1 MKKKILIFIITYQA
15 SYRLKKV
22 FDSIELKK
30 LKNYK
35 IKILISDDN
44 SKGYNSKDDTLEVA
58 KKIYK
63 KNKSL
68 IILKNNKKRLNY
80 GGNIKSCINYA
91 IKNNFDYAIM
101 VHGDGQYHP
110 KFILPII
117 KKLEQNDSAAVCGS
131 RMIRKKNTLK
141 GKMPLYKFIGNIFLT
156 KLFNFIYSKNFS
168 DCHTGYWA
176 YNLKKINK
184 KIFLNSDN
192 KFCFDIDLRIKLVK
206 KKLEISEIPIK
217 TFYGNERSSMHF
229 IYAFRFFYKVI
240 LNALY

>member
-22 FDSIELKK
+22 FDLIELKK

-44 SKGYNSKDDTLEVA
+44 SKDDTLEVA

-68 IILKNNKKRLNY
+68 VILKNNKKRLNY
-80 GGNIKSCINYA
+80 GGNIKLCINYA
-91 IKNNFDYAIM
+91 IKNNYNYAIM

-156 KLFNFIYSKNFS
+156 KFFNIVFSTNFT
-168 DCHTGYWA
+168 DCHTGLWI
-176 YNLKKINK
+176 YNLKYVNKNVISSLTDTYNFDNQMRINL
-184 KIFLNSDN
+184 I
-192 KFCFDIDLRIKLVK
+192 K
-206 KKLEISEIPIK
+206 KKLEIKEIPIL
-217 TFYGNERSSMHF
+217 TIYGNERSSFHLM
-229 IYAFRFFYKVI
+229 YAVKFFFETI
-240 LNALY
+240 LKKIT

>member
-44 SKGYNSKDDTLEVA
+44 SKDDTLEVA

-68 IILKNNKKRLNY
+68 VILKNNKKRLNY
-80 GGNIKSCINYA
+80 GGNIKLCINYA
-91 IKNNFDYAIM
+91 IKNKYDYAIM

-131 RMIRKKNTLK
+131 RMIHKKNTLK

-156 KLFNFIYSKNFS
+156 KFFNIVFSTNFT
-168 DCHTGYWA
+168 DCHTGLWI
-176 YNLKKINK
+176 YNLKYVNKNVISSLTDTYNFDNQMRINL
-184 KIFLNSDN
+184 I
-192 KFCFDIDLRIKLVK
+192 K
-206 KKLEISEIPIK
+206 KKLEIKEIPIL
-217 TFYGNERSSMHF
+217 TIYGNERSSFHLM
-229 IYAFRFFYKVI
+229 YAIKFFFETI
-240 LNALY
+240 LKKIT

>member
-44 SKGYNSKDDTLEVA
+44 SKDDTLEVA

-63 KNKSL
+63 KNNSL
-68 IILKNNKKRLNY
+68 VILKNNKKRLNY
-80 GGNIKSCINYA
+80 GGNIKLCINYA
-91 IKNNFDYAIM
+91 IKNKYDYAIM

-131 RMIRKKNTLK
+131 RMIHKKNTLK

-156 KLFNFIYSKNFS
+156 KFFNIVFSTNFT
-168 DCHTGYWA
+168 DCHTGLWI
-176 YNLKKINK
+176 YNLKYVNKNVISSLTDTYNFDNQMRIN
-184 KIFLNSDN
+184 LT
-192 KFCFDIDLRIKLVK
+192 K
-206 KKLEISEIPIK
+206 KKLEIKEIPIL
-217 TFYGNERSSMHF
+217 TIYGNERSSFHLM
-229 IYAFRFFYKVI
+229 YAIKFFFETI
-240 LNALY
+240 LKKIT

>member
-44 SKGYNSKDDTLEVA
+44 SKDDTLEVA

-63 KNKSL
+63 KNKSFV
-68 IILKNNKKRLNY
+68 ILKNNKKRLNY
-80 GGNIKSCINYA
+80 GGNIKLCINYA
-91 IKNNFDYAIM
+91 IKNNYNYAIM

-156 KLFNFIYSKNFS
+156 KFFNIVFSTNFT
-168 DCHTGYWA
+168 DCHTGLWI
-176 YNLKKINK
+176 YNLKYVNKNVISSLTDTYNFDNQMRINL
-184 KIFLNSDN
+184 I
-192 KFCFDIDLRIKLVK
+192 K
-206 KKLEISEIPIK
+206 KKLEIKEIPIL
-217 TFYGNERSSMHF
+217 TIYGNERSSFHLM
-229 IYAFRFFYKVI
+229 YAVKFFFETI
-240 LNALY
+240 LKKIT

>member
-44 SKGYNSKDDTLEVA
+44 SKDDTLEVA

-68 IILKNNKKRLNY
+68 VILKNNKKRLNY
-80 GGNIKSCINYA
+80 GGNIKLCINYA
-91 IKNNFDYAIM
+91 IKNNYNYAIM

-117 KKLEQNDSAAVCGS
+117 KKLEQNDIAAVCGS
-131 RMIRKKNTLK
+131 RMIQKKNTLK

-156 KLFNFIYSKNFS
+156 KFFNIVFSTNFT
-168 DCHTGYWA
+168 DCHTGLWI
-176 YNLKKINK
+176 YNLKYVNKNVISSLTDTYNFDNQMRIN
-184 KIFLNSDN
+184 
-192 KFCFDIDLRIKLVK
+192 LVK
-206 KKLEISEIPIK
+206 KKLEIKEVPIK
-217 TFYGNERSSMHF
+217 TIYGNERSSIHL
-229 IYAFRFFYKVI
+229 IYAIKFFFETI
-240 LNALY
+240 LKKIT